1 MVWKERKCW
10 IQNRDKK
17 PQDPRSE
24 ALEESTQITKVV
36 IPWELVRN
44 EGTWAPPDP
53 LSWKLYEW
61 AQNPRFKQGYLMHA
75 EFWWPLS

>member
-1 MVWKERKCW
+1 MEGKGSV

-36 IPWELVRN
+36 IP
-44 EGTWAPPDP
+44 
-53 LSWKLYEW
+53 
-61 AQNPRFKQGYLMHA
+61 
-75 EFWWPLS
+75 